1 MNWLY
6 LAIAILGEVMA
17 TSALKSSEGFTRVVP
32 SLIAASGYAVAFY
45 FLSLTLRNIPVGI
58 AYAVWSGVGIVLVS
72 LLGWLFYDQKLN
84 FAAMLGMFF
93 IIVGV
98 VILNLVSSSTNH

>member
-6 LAIAILGEVMA
+6 LVIAILGEVMA
-17 TSALKSSEGFTRVVP
+17 TSALKSSEGFTRLVP
-32 SLIAASGYAVAFY
+32 SLIVASGYTVAFY

-72 LLGWLFYDQKLN
+72 ILGWVFYDQKLN
-84 FAAMLGMFF
+84 FAAMLGIFS
-93 IIVGV
+93 
-98 VILNLVSSSTNH
+98 LWWAL

>member
-6 LAIAILGEVMA
+6 LVIAILGEVMA
-17 TSALKSSEGFTRVVP
+17 TSALKSSEGFTRLVP
-32 SLIAASGYAVAFY
+32 SLITASGYTVAFY

-72 LLGWLFYDQKLN
+72 ILGWVFYD
-84 FAAMLGMFF
+84 
-93 IIVGV
+93 
-98 VILNLVSSSTNH
+98 